1 MNIVVAFLF
10 ALCFCSDHDGIL
22 DYGNI
27 GIWYIHFMGRDL
39 MNNVSP
45 EARPVEKHCLKEY
58 KVKCNI

>member
-1 MNIVVAFLF
+1 MNIVVPFLF

-39 MNNVSP
+39 MNNVLRLDQLRST
-45 EARPVEKHCLKEY
+45 ALRSTK
-58 KVKCNI
+58 